1 MSREQ
6 RDFRILIKESLRDNN
21 ALIADYKQIV
31 LNIRREGYVSNS
43 NLELLMSVKY
53 SLESIKNDIE
63 TYTDEG
69 YFDGDDYMIFEIP
82 EIEEQCIGNTKSDLE
97 TIVLSYYDYV
107 VKIDE
112 YIDTNEVERLYY

>member
-6 RDFRILIKESLRDNN
+6 SEFRIFIKELLRENN
-21 ALIADYKQIV
+21 VLIADYKHIV

-43 NLELLMSVKY
+43 NLQLLMSVKY

>member
-6 RDFRILIKESLRDNN
+6 SEFRIFIKELLRENN
-21 ALIADYKQIV
+21 VLIADYKHIV
-31 LNIRREGYVSNS
+31 LNIKREGYVSNS
-43 NLELLMSVKY
+43 NLQLLMSVKY

-69 YFDGDDYMIFEIP
+69 YFDGDNYMIFEIP